1 MPQWSRQSL
10 RFLIE
15 PLFGVPRFTY
25 LIAIL
30 YVALASVYAIV
41 TPVFEKPDENW
52 HFAFVMHV
60 VEKGELPYQSLPT
73 RNHYAEQQG
82 SQPPLYYLTL
92 AGLLKA
98 THQDDLMTGFVRLNV
113 RNSQFGQHTSLW
125 PDNENVFVH
134 GRCANECAKTERAVY
149 IGRGLSILLGLIA
162 LCAAA
167 WTVQLIFPDH
177 PALLLIF
184 VGSIAFNPQFLHISS
199 SVSNDPMTFATVNL
213 AFLVGFWWLKNP
225 NSYQRVLV
233 MGVMVGLAA
242 LSKPSGLSVGVIAG
256 LLLLWAGRLN
266 WQTRLKQLLLFGS
279 IFFVVSGWWYINNL
293 IQYGELTGVER
304 HVEITGVRAPEASFE
319 QIKTEWRGV
328 GDSYWAS
335 FGWGNLNIRSSI
347 PYDTARILQA
357 VLAILFALTLFVRW
371 RSWNIEQRWL
381 IVLSVVQFVLVGALL
396 ARWMRM
402 TVAPL
407 GRLMYPAMIPISL
420 MIALGWL
427 NVMPQRLRGVISL
440 GVTSLWAVVPIVLA
454 VTLIP
459 DAYRPTQRLM
469 NSESGPIQMTF
480 MENGQEKAVIRDLVW
495 SEDQD
500 WIYLQAYWEGKAE
513 FTFDYQIF
521 VHVLD
526 SQGNIISQRDTF
538 PGLGN
543 RPTTLWQAGEGFS
556 DIVVI
561 PKPAGQTFVS
571 FAIGLYRA
579 HDGIFERL
587 SVTSPV
593 FEIRDNAVQIPVEQ
607 LRRGEVPVDA
617 K

>member
-1 MPQWSRQSL
+1 MPQWSRHSL

-15 PLFGVPRFTY
+15 PLFGLPRFTY

-30 YVALASVYAIV
+30 YIALASVYAMV

-52 HFAFVMHV
+52 HFAFVMHL

-92 AGLLKA
+92 AGLLKV
-98 THQDDLMTGFVRLNV
+98 TNQDELMTGFLRLNV
-113 RNSQFGQHTSLW
+113 RNPQFGQHTSLW

-162 LCAAA
+162 VLAAA
-167 WTVQLIFPDH
+167 WTIQLIFPDH
-177 PALLLIF
+177 PALLMIF

-213 AFLVGFWWLKNP
+213 AFLSGFWWLKHP
-225 NSYQRVLV
+225 TSYRRVAAL
-233 MGVMVGLAA
+233 GVIVGLAA

-256 LLLLWAGRLN
+256 ILLLWAGKLT
-266 WQTRLKQLLLFGS
+266 WQTRFKQLLLFGT
-279 IFFVVSGWWYINNL
+279 IVFVVAGWWYINNL
-293 IQYGELTGVER
+293 VQYGELTGVER
-304 HVEITGVRAPEASFE
+304 HIEITGVRAPEASFE

-347 PYDTARILQA
+347 PYDAARILQA
-357 VLAILFALTLFVRW
+357 VLAILFVITVFARW
-371 RSWNIEQRWL
+371 RTWNIEQRWL
-381 IVLSVVQFVLVGALL
+381 IVLSLVQVILVAALL

-407 GRLMYPAMIPISL
+407 GRLMYPAMIPLSL
-420 MIALGWL
+420 VMAVGCL
-427 NVMPQRLRGVISL
+427 NLRSQRQRSVISIGL
-440 GVTSLWAVVPIVLA
+440 TSLWAVVPITLA
-454 VTLIP
+454 VTLISP
-459 DAYRPTQRLM
+459 AYRPTQTLM
-469 NSESGPIQMTF
+469 DAQPGEVEMSF
-480 MENGQEKAVIRDLVW
+480 AENGQEKAVVRDLVW
-495 SEDQD
+495 SEDQN
-500 WIYLQAYWEGKAE
+500 WIFLQAYWETKVE

-526 SQGNIISQRDTF
+526 AQGNIISQRDTY

-543 RPTTLWQAGEGFS
+543 RPTTLWKAGEGFS

-561 PKPAGQTFVS
+561 PKPAGQVFVS

-579 HDGIFERL
+579 HDGMFERL
-587 SVTSPV
+587 AVTSPV
-593 FEIRDNAVQIPVEQ
+593 FEIRDNAVQIPIEQ
-607 LRRGEVPVDA
+607 IRRGAVP
-617 K
+617 